1 MNQAEADR
9 IRRVFAEYETD
20 PNVQRRWDPANPG
33 NAANR
38 SALQR
43 QIAALLPDL
52 HQRHILEIG
61 CGHGD
66 VLALFAGLGAEE
78 SRCTGVDLRED
89 ALRFAQTRFPR
100 ATFKQLNA
108 ESLPFAASSFDT
120 VALFTVLS
128 SVLAKDSRRAI
139 AAEAARVLRPGGVVL
154 WYDIRRTNPWNR
166 HIQPITRKDLGS
178 LFPRFE
184 LDLTS
189 ATLVPQLARRLG
201 PLTPALFPMLHAI
214 PALRSHWLGLLRNR
228 ATN

>member
-9 IRRVFAEYETD
+9 IRRVFAEYEAD

-43 QIAALLPDL
+43 QIAALVPDL
-52 HQRHILEIG
+52 HKQHILEIG

-66 VLALFAGLGAEE
+66 VLALLAGLGAEE
-78 SRCTGVDLRED
+78 SRCTGVDLREN
-89 ALRFAQTRFPR
+89 ALCHAQSRFPR
-100 ATFKQLNA
+100 ATFKHLNA
-108 ESLPFAASSFDT
+108 ETLPFADSSFDI

-128 SVLAKDSRRAI
+128 SVLAPDSRRAI

-154 WYDIRRTNPWNR
+154 WYDLRRPNPWNR
-166 HIQPITRKDLGS
+166 HIQPITRRGLSS

-184 LDLTS
+184 LDLTP
-189 ATLVPQLARRLG
+189 ATLIPQIARRLG
-201 PLTPALFPMLHAI
+201 AMTTRLFPMLHAI